1 MAEEKKKNILTQ
13 LNGEILNFSEKVFGK
28 QGREFLESTQKQIHD
43 FNIGAIRSFVNFTDQ
58 LIADTKLQE
67 NELVKKSSNTVKD
80 LLRQFGVIEEDSEDD
95 F

>member
-1 MAEEKKKNILTQ
+1 MAEEKKKNLITQMNTAILD
-13 LNGEILNFSEKVFGK
+13 FSENVFGK

-43 FNIGAIRSFVNFTDQ
+43 FNVGAIRSFVNFTDQ
-58 LIADTKLQE
+58 LIDDTKLQE

-80 LLRQFGVIEEDSEDD
+80 LLRQFGILEEESEED